1 MIALNPSARPP
12 FDTLL
17 HSVRGTVFPE
27 VFYSFLHGYVSSINE
42 LPATT
47 LSAPVPTT
55 AASPEILTPA
65 TSSTATATLKGGTV
79 TPILTVDTKVPEA
92 AVPRDADHKIE
103 KIWADYESVE
113 PYLVE
118 DSSEDTV
125 TDVRVEYGP
134 AETPGKPLQV
144 SYFELT
150 GKHLEV
156 RHLSGHPSRR
166 TVHTKQ
172 GFKAL

>member
-47 LSAPVPTT
+47 LSVPVTTT
-55 AASPEILTPA
+55 AASPEIMTPA
-65 TSSTATATLKGGTV
+65 TSSTATPTVKGGTG
-79 TPILTVDTKVPEA
+79 TPIPTLDAKVPEA
-92 AVPRDADHKIE
+92 AVPRDADNKME

-118 DSSEDTV
+118 DGSEDTV

-144 SYFELT
+144 CYIELT
-150 GKHLEV
+150 RKHFENQASL
-156 RHLSGHPSRR
+156 R
-166 TVHTKQ
+166 TS
-172 GFKAL
+172 FP

>member
-47 LSAPVPTT
+47 LSVPVATT
-55 AASPEILTPA
+55 VASPEILMPA
-65 TSSTATATLKGGTV
+65 TSFTATPTTKGGTV
-79 TPILTVDTKVPEA
+79 TPILTADAKVPEA
-92 AVPRDADHKIE
+92 AVPRDADNKME

-118 DSSEDTV
+118 DGSEGTV
-125 TDVRVEYGP
+125 TNIRVEYGP
-134 AETPGKPLQV
+134 AETPGAPLQV
-144 SYFELT
+144 SYFEFT
-150 GKHLEV
+150 RKRFEN
-156 RHLSGHPSRR
+156 
-166 TVHTKQ
+166 
-172 GFKAL
+172 